1 MVEGAK
7 CPYSTATG
15 GISKADDQGRNWLH
29 RRDASTPYELE
40 FRSPFRDDLNED
52 DVAGDVWYR
61 QLQKKIPKG
70 STIFEVYAR
79 TAPRDCTVEESRLVK
94 IAEVKLLTDL
104 YTSAFGDNGLYFQH
118 RRVKHDMKIFPKNG
132 RKKHGR
138 LNHALIKSLLE
149 MFQTPGPI
157 MMKTRKSFIMS
168 KWKRQDA
175 RSLGYLIN

>member
-1 MVEGAK
+1 MLEGAK

-29 RRDASTPYELE
+29 HRDAATPYELE
-40 FRSPFRDDLNED
+40 FRSSFRDDLNED
-52 DVAGDVWYR
+52 DVAGEVWYR

-94 IAEVKLLTDL
+94 IAEVNLLTDL

-118 RRVKHDMKIFPKNG
+118 RRVKHDMKIFPK
-132 RKKHGR
+132 
-138 LNHALIKSLLE
+138 
-149 MFQTPGPI
+149 
-157 MMKTRKSFIMS
+157 
-168 KWKRQDA
+168 KWKKEAWKAEACFKKDPFGDVPDTWPDNDEDA
-175 RSLGYLIN
+175 EEFYNEQMEATGCPFAWLLD